1 MPIDKRKIGL
11 ELLKNSPGNMKTFL
25 EDYLKKTESGEKLN
39 GDLSDFDT
47 CVEYI
52 KKCCFDITGW
62 MLWEMP
68 SCYSICFYNE
78 CTNKS
83 FDLAVWNGEITPR
96 YIASGNEEDASTIEE
111 AIAKN
116 ETTEWC

>member
-1 MPIDKRKIGL
+1 MDKRKIGL

-25 EDYLKKTESGEKLN
+25 EVYLEKTDSGEKLN
-39 GDLSDFDT
+39 NDLSDFDT

-68 SCYSICFYNE
+68 TSYSYCFYNE
-78 CTNKS
+78 STNKA
-83 FDLAVWNGEITPR
+83 FDLVVCNSEVIPR
-96 YIASGNEEDASTIEE
+96 YIGAGNEEDANSIEE
-111 AIAKN
+111 AIEKC
-116 ETTEWC
+116 ELESE